1 LNDQSK
7 IGELAAANREHAIKA
22 LLKQAKQI
30 AVMYYELTKKPLGVT
45 GEVAEYEAAD
55 KLGLTLEAARSP
67 TFDACREED
76 GKKVRF
82 QIKGRAVTKV
92 DPYRG
97 RVPKIKDGEFD
108 AVLLILL
115 DKKTLD
121 ALEIWRADRTSV
133 MARLDEPGGR
143 ARNERR
149 SMGISQF
156 RSIAERIWPV

>member
-1 LNDQSK
+1 VNDQAS
-7 IGELAAANREHAIKA
+7 IDQLASASREHAIKA

-30 AVMYYELTKKPLGVT
+30 AVKYYELTEKPLGVT

-67 TFDACREED
+67 AVDAFREEA

-82 QIKGRAVTKV
+82 QIKGRAVTKG

-97 RVPKIKDGEFD
+97 RVPKIKDGSFE
-108 AVLLILL
+108 AVLLVLL
-115 DKKTLD
+115 DKMTVD
-121 ALEIWRADRTSV
+121 ALEIWRADRVSV
-133 MARLDEPGGR
+133 IARLDEPGGR

-156 RSIAERIWPV
+156 RSIAQRVWPT

>member
-1 LNDQSK
+1 VNDQAG
-7 IGELAAANREHAIKA
+7 IDQLASASREHAIKA
-22 LLKQAKQI
+22 LLKHAKQI
-30 AVMYYELTKKPLGVT
+30 AVKYYELTEKPLGVT

-67 TFDACREED
+67 AVDAFREES

-82 QIKGRAVTKV
+82 QIKGRAVTKG

-97 RVPKIKDGEFD
+97 RVPKITDGNFE
-108 AVLLILL
+108 AVLLVLL
-115 DKKTLD
+115 DKTTLD
-121 ALEIWRADRTSV
+121 ALEIWRADRISV
-133 MARLDEPGGR
+133 IARLDEPGGR

-156 RSIAERIWPV
+156 RSIAQRVWPT